1 MAKLI
6 DADVLKY
13 AKFHDVTD
21 WTPTEETSYQRGWNG
36 AIDAIMRNAPIVD
49 VVPVVRCKDC
59 VFFHRYGFKLEYTEC
74 RRSDCHATED
84 GYCCWAERR
93 EDE

>member
-1 MAKLI
+1 MTK
-6 DADVLKY
+6 
-13 AKFHDVTD
+13 
-21 WTPTEETSYQRGWNG
+21 EM
-36 AIDAIMRNAPIVD
+36 AIDILRGVVLGTNEQTHEAVFMAIKALKEQARSDAVE
-49 VVPVVRCKDC
+49 VVRCKDC

-93 EDE
+93 EDADN

>member
-1 MAKLI
+1 MRLI
-6 DADVLKY
+6 DADLLKGQMESVCMGIM
-13 AKFHDVTD
+13 AGTD
-21 WTPTEETSYQRGWNG
+21 SYGPTV
-36 AIDAIMRNAPIVD
+36 DAVEVI
-49 VVPVVRCKDC
+49 RCKDC

-93 EDE
+93 EDDNH